1 MRGVDKVAF
10 EIYKP
15 RGERQEKAPIVS
27 LSKTSIVL
35 NNVAREKIGTSR
47 IELAYDRASKTVRV
61 RGVEEGGMEI
71 KKTKVFGKGFFN
83 QFGINK
89 KGKFEA
95 RYEPSENSLYIKL

>member
-1 MRGVDKVAF
+1 MAF

-35 NNVAREKIGTSR
+35 NNVSRGKLGTSR
-47 IELAYDRASKTVRV
+47 IELAYDRDTKIIRI
-61 RGVEEGGMEI
+61 RGVNDGGIEI

-95 RYEPSENSLYIKL
+95 KYDSTDNTLYARI

>member
-1 MRGVDKVAF
+1 MAF

-35 NNVAREKIGTSR
+35 NNVAREKLGASR
-47 IELAYDRASKTVRV
+47 IELAYDRDTRTMRI
-61 RGVEEGGMEI
+61 RGVDEGGMEI

-95 RYEPSENSLYIKL
+95 KFDSTDNSLFVRI

>member
-1 MRGVDKVAF
+1 MAF

-35 NNVAREKIGTSR
+35 NNVAREKLGTSR
-47 IELAYDRASKTVRV
+47 IELAYDRDTRTMRI
-61 RGVEEGGMEI
+61 RGVDEGGMEI

-95 RYEPSENSLYIKL
+95 KFDSPDNSLFVRI

>member
-1 MRGVDKVAF
+1 MAF

-35 NNVAREKIGTSR
+35 NNVAREKLGTSR
-47 IELAYDRASKTVRV
+47 IELAYDRDSRTIRI
-61 RGVEEGGMEI
+61 RGVDDGGMEI

-95 RYEPSENSLYIKL
+95 KYDAPENSLYAKI